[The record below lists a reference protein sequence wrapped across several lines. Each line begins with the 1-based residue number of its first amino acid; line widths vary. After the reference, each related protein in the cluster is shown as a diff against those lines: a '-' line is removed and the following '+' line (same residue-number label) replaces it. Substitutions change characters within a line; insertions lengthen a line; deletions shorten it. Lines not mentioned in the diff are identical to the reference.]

1 MKYKIID
8 FTVTSNIW
16 GPSIYTFTYIKS
28 IHIFKV
34 KDRKKCVF
42 HVYLKTVLIKK
53 KFILL
58 KNFSKNMSRCNYE
71 I

>member
-1 MKYKIID
+1 MKYKSID

-34 KDRKKCVF
+34 KDRYEKCVF

-53 KFILL
+53 IL
-58 KNFSKNMSRCNYE
+58 YY
-71 I
+71 